1 MTLEEFKS
9 GNYVIEVSSYEGFVD
24 CMKLMEGLGFT
35 WCNGK
40 KFSEETLTCSPAS
53 GYRYYREW
61 RNENGII
68 RYSERYTAY
77 YVIIDGNKISKRAG
91 RSISM
96 SNYNTIH
103 SSNIA
108 FELGLDVDE
117 NGFEREFM

>member
-24 CMKLMEGLGFT
+24 CMKLMESLGFT

-40 KFSEETLTCSPAS
+40 KFSEETLTHSFAS
-53 GYRYYREW
+53 GYRYYGEW

-68 RYSERYTAY
+68 RYSDMHTAY
-77 YVIIDGNKISKRAG
+77 YVIIDGNKISKRG
-91 RSISM
+91 IRSIP
-96 SNYNTIH
+96 SNCNIIY
-103 SSNIA
+103 SSDIA
-108 FELGLDVDE
+108 SELGLDVDE

>member
-1 MTLEEFKS
+1 MTLEELKS

-24 CMKLMEGLGFT
+24 CMKLMESLGFT
-35 WCNGK
+35 WLNGK
-40 KFSEETLTCSPAS
+40 KFSEETLTCFRTG
-53 GYRYYREW
+53 GYGYYREW

-68 RYSERYTAY
+68 RYSDRYTAY
-77 YVIIDGNKISKRAG
+77 YVIIDGNKISKKGRRA
-91 RSISM
+91 IP
-96 SNYNTIH
+96 SNCNIIY

>member
-24 CMKLMEGLGFT
+24 CMKLMESLGFT
-35 WCNGK
+35 WRNGK
-40 KFSEETLTCSPAS
+40 KFSEETLTHSLAS
-53 GYRYYREW
+53 GYRYYGEW

-68 RYSERYTAY
+68 RYSDIHTAY
-77 YVIIDGNKISKRAG
+77 YVIIDGNKISKRG
-91 RSISM
+91 RRSIP
-96 SNYNTIH
+96 SNCNIIY

-108 FELGLDVDE
+108 SELGLDVDE

>member
-24 CMKLMEGLGFT
+24 CMKLMECLGFT
-35 WCNGK
+35 WRNGK
-40 KFSEETLTCSPAS
+40 KFSEETLTYSLAS

-68 RYSERYTAY
+68 RYSDMHTAY
-77 YVIIDGNKISKRAG
+77 YVIIDGNKISKRG
-91 RSISM
+91 IRSIP
-96 SNYNTIH
+96 SNCNIIY
-103 SSNIA
+103 SSDIA
-108 FELGLDVDE
+108 SELGLDVDE

>member
-68 RYSERYTAY
+68 RYSDTHTAY
-77 YVIIDGNKISKRAG
+77 YVIIDGNKKKKKRRRA
-91 RSISM
+91 IP
-96 SNYNTIH
+96 SNCNIIY

-108 FELGLDVDE
+108 SELGLQVE
-117 NGFEREFM
+117 EKGFERKFM

>member
-24 CMKLMEGLGFT
+24 CMKLMESLGFT
-35 WCNGK
+35 WRNGK

-53 GYRYYREW
+53 DYMYYREW

-68 RYSERYTAY
+68 RYSDIHTAY
-77 YVIIDGNKISKRAG
+77 YVIIDGNKISKIAG

-96 SNYNTIH
+96 SNH
-103 SSNIA
+103 SVVHSGDIA

>member
-24 CMKLMEGLGFT
+24 CMKLMESLGFT
-35 WCNGK
+35 WRNGK
-40 KFSEETLTCSPAS
+40 KFSEETLTHSFAS

-68 RYSERYTAY
+68 RYSDIHTAY
-77 YVIIDGNKISKRAG
+77 YVIIDGNKISKRG
-91 RSISM
+91 RRSIP
-96 SNYNTIH
+96 SNCNIIY
-103 SSNIA
+103 SSDIA

>member
-24 CMKLMEGLGFT
+24 CMKLMESLGFA
-35 WCNGK
+35 WRNGK
-40 KFSEETLTCSPAS
+40 KFSEEILTCSPAS

-68 RYSERYTAY
+68 RYSDIHTAY
-77 YVIIDGNKISKRAG
+77 YVIIDGNKISKRG
-91 RSISM
+91 IRSIP
-96 SNYNTIH
+96 SNCTIIY
-103 SSNIA
+103 SSDIA
-108 FELGLDVDE
+108 SKLGLDVDE

>member
-24 CMKLMEGLGFT
+24 CMKLMECLGFT
-35 WCNGK
+35 WRNGK
-40 KFSEETLTCSPAS
+40 KFSEETLTCSPAGS
-53 GYRYYREW
+53 YWYYREW
-61 RNENGII
+61 RNENGVI
-68 RYSERYTAY
+68 RYSSIHPAY
-77 YVIIDGNKISKRAG
+77 YVIVDGNKISKRAW

-96 SNYNTIH
+96 SNHSVVH
-103 SSNIA
+103 SSDIA

>member
-24 CMKLMEGLGFT
+24 CMKLMESLGFT

-40 KFSEETLTCSPAS
+40 KFSEETLTHSFVS
-53 GYRYYREW
+53 GYRYYGEW

-68 RYSERYTAY
+68 RYSDMHTAY
-77 YVIIDGNKISKRAG
+77 YVIIDGNKISKRG
-91 RSISM
+91 RRSIP
-96 SNYNTIH
+96 SNCNIIY
-103 SSNIA
+103 SSDIA
-108 FELGLDVDE
+108 SELGLDVDE

>member
-24 CMKLMEGLGFT
+24 CMKLMESLGFT
-35 WCNGK
+35 WRNGK
-40 KFSEETLTCSPAS
+40 KFSEETLTCSTA
-53 GYRYYREW
+53 GGWGCCREW

-68 RYSERYTAY
+68 RYSDIHTAY
-77 YVIIDGNKISKRAG
+77 YVIIDGNKISKIGR
-91 RSISM
+91 RSIP
-96 SNYNTIH
+96 SNCNIIY
-103 SSNIA
+103 SSDIA